1 MEVLEHLLEVQPA
14 LGPELVRRTN
24 MLEWLLHR
32 VGAPTFD
39 ANKLY
44 ASELLGV
51 LVNSDSGIQSELGK
65 LRSSSK
71 RGNDSDEDVEGG
83 IDLILRACAIYRR
96 NSAEPKDGGEAE
108 VRVCAPITRGD
119 DDVANCHSL
128 CLK

>member
-1 MEVLEHLLEVQPA
+1 MTMEVLEHLLEVQPS

-51 LVNSDSGIQSELGK
+51 LVNSDNGVQSQLGK
-65 LRSSSK
+65 LCSSR
-71 RGNDSDEDVEGG
+71 RGNDSNEDEEGG

-108 VRVCAPITRGD
+108 VRACILIT
-119 DDVANCHSL
+119 
-128 CLK
+128 

>member
-1 MEVLEHLLEVQPA
+1 MEVLEHLLEVQPS

-51 LVNSDSGIQSELGK
+51 LVNSDNGVQSQLGK
-65 LRSSSK
+65 LCSSR
-71 RGNDSDEDVEGG
+71 RGNDSNEDEEGG

-96 NSAEPKDGGEAE
+96 NSAEPKDDGEAE
-108 VRVCAPITRGD
+108 VRACILIT
-119 DDVANCHSL
+119 
-128 CLK
+128 